1 MTDGQDARPSQRQ
14 DTFTLLTGPGAVLR
28 AREGTATRLARCGI
42 ATGSS
47 LSDAALLV
55 VSELVANVLRHA
67 AEKSPTAE
75 VTVERGVGHL
85 VVAVADHD
93 PRLPAMESATPGTGL
108 GTVRELAAW
117 YDGAL
122 SVEPDWTGQG
132 KRILASFV
140 VTEDDVP

>member
-1 MTDGQDARPSQRQ
+1 MTEGQDARPSQRQ
-14 DTFTLLTGPGAVLR
+14 DTFTVLIEPGAVLR

-42 ATGSS
+42 AVGSS
-47 LSDAALLV
+47 LSDVALLV

-67 AEKSPTAE
+67 ADQSPTAD

-85 VVAVADHD
+85 VVAVADRD
-93 PRLPAMESATPGTGL
+93 PRLPAMETATPGTGL

-117 YDGAL
+117 YDGVL
-122 SVEPDWTGQG
+122 SLEPDWTGLG

-140 VTEDDVP
+140 VPEGDVR